1 MVVKALIEKDHPE
14 HGDGGLDG
22 DAGLTRQKLPH
33 QPLDQPGTELKQLPG
48 GDHDEVIILSMTM
61 TIVKMLTIIMITNI
75 YVMIYDISEHDQQ
88 CQTSKDELE

>member
-1 MVVKALIEKDHPE
+1 MKALIEKDHPE

-22 DAGLTRQKLPH
+22 DAGLTRQKLPP
-33 QPLDQPGTELKQLPG
+33 QPLDQPGIELKQPPG

-75 YVMIYDISEHDQQ
+75 YVMVYDIYQ
-88 CQTSKDELE
+88 

>member
-1 MVVKALIEKDHPE
+1 MKALIEKDNPE

-48 GDHDEVIILSMTM
+48 GDYDEV
-61 TIVKMLTIIMITNI
+61 MLTIIMITNI
-75 YVMIYDISEHDQQ
+75 SMIR
-88 CQTSKDELE
+88 T

>member
-1 MVVKALIEKDHPE
+1 MKVLIEKDHPE

-61 TIVKMLTIIMITNI
+61 LTIIMITNI
-75 YVMIYDISEHDQQ
+75 SMIR
-88 CQTSKDELE
+88 T